1 MLVASVQ
8 VFVGMFTKVPP
19 CKGVICF
26 RVGIFWRVSWVPFYF
41 SALLSCLM
49 SCHFACWVCICALN
63 WPWWH
68 WHAIL
73 TVRSNFEMQPPVWGA
88 SGHCLREVNIEE
100 EEEGEGSQKLF
111 DAFDCFLNFSFCLNP
126 CLVFKLT
133 SRRAEKDQWPQHL
146 GLRPALKAFRSSPR
160 TTWAPGDKTADCLC

>member
-1 MLVASVQ
+1 MYIYMYTCIQYIYMCVFYMYVSYCIVLYCIVL
-8 VFVGMFTKVPP
+8 VFV
-19 CKGVICF
+19 
-26 RVGIFWRVSWVPFYF
+26 
-41 SALLSCLM
+41 LLSCLM

-146 GLRPALKAFRSSPR
+146 GLRPAHKAFRSSPH

>member
-1 MLVASVQ
+1 
-8 VFVGMFTKVPP
+8 
-19 CKGVICF
+19 
-26 RVGIFWRVSWVPFYF
+26 
-41 SALLSCLM
+41 
-49 SCHFACWVCICALN
+49 
-63 WPWWH
+63 
-68 WHAIL
+68 
-73 TVRSNFEMQPPVWGA
+73 MQPPVWGA

-146 GLRPALKAFRSSPR
+146 GLRPALKAFRSSPH
-160 TTWAPGDKTADCLC
+160 TTWAPGDKNSRLLVCGRSRRSSRTWSRECAASDCGGCSQILAQCPHDLGRAWLHCNRTHRRRLHIPLYTVDK

>member
-1 MLVASVQ
+1 
-8 VFVGMFTKVPP
+8 
-19 CKGVICF
+19 
-26 RVGIFWRVSWVPFYF
+26 
-41 SALLSCLM
+41 
-49 SCHFACWVCICALN
+49 
-63 WPWWH
+63 
-68 WHAIL
+68 
-73 TVRSNFEMQPPVWGA
+73 MQPPVWGA

-146 GLRPALKAFRSSPR
+146 GLRPALKAFRSSPH
-160 TTWAPGDKTADCLC
+160 TTWAPGDKTADCRLLVGMCNALYRHLFQITLSTTVALCLLT